1 MIDPFSNSAFKYG
14 FGLFETMRAINSE
27 IIFFDEHINRLN
39 SSLKYFGLS
48 PVEKELIKRKLLSE
62 INKRKLK
69 DARIRITYSLQK
81 EKPLITFEFA
91 PYTNSFPQLAR
102 ITVSNYLLK
111 HNEELRK
118 HKTTNYFIN
127 YYEYRKARSSNYDEV
142 IFCDD
147 KGHILE
153 GSRTNIFLVF
163 YKKNFNDLKICTP
176 TLKCGILPG
185 VAREKIIQVCKSLK
199 IKIEVSP
206 IPKKLLYKANEI
218 FLSNSL
224 NGIIPVT
231 TSSTDFKKEITYH
244 LKEHF
249 DKYFNFN

>member
-1 MIDPFSNSAFKYG
+1 
-14 FGLFETMRAINSE
+14 MRAINSE

-39 SSLKYFGLS
+39 SSLKHFGLS
-48 PVEKELIKRKLLSE
+48 PVKTDLIKRKILVG
-62 INKRKLK
+62 INNKKLK

-81 EKPLITFEFA
+81 ERPLITFEFA
-91 PYTNSFPQLAR
+91 PYINSFSQLAK
-102 ITVSNYLLK
+102 ITLSNYSLK
-111 HNEELRK
+111 HNDALRK

-127 YYEYRKARSSNYDEV
+127 YFEYRRARSSNYDEV

-163 YKKNFNDLKICTP
+163 YKKNNDDLKICTP

-185 VAREKIIQVCKSLK
+185 VAREKIIQICKSLK
-199 IKIEVSP
+199 IKIEVSS
-206 IPKKLLYKANEI
+206 IPLKLLYKANEI

-224 NGIIPVT
+224 NGIIPAT
-231 TSSTDFKKEITYH
+231 ITPNDFKKEITYH

-249 DKYFNFN
+249 DKYFKF